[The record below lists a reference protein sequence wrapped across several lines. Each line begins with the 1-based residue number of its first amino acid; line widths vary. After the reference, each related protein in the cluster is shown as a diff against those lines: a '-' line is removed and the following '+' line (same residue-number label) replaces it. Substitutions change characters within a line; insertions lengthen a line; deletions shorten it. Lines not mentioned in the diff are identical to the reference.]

1 MPISFPGVAESLVH
15 PMILAQAEAPAAG
28 GALGKLGGIDWAVM
42 LIYLVGVSVLGVK
55 LAGKQKGMDDFFRGG
70 GRLPWYAVSASLI
83 ATTISAVTF
92 IGVPAIAFSG
102 NMTYLQLGIIAGLL
116 SRLFITFFLVPA
128 YYKRKVYSPYDYM
141 GYQLGSGAKGVTTG
155 LFTLGG
161 LLAQAARVYLSALV
175 LQLVLFDELLWI
187 EQQTGLN
194 PLAAAIVAVGVVS
207 VAWTMLGGLATVV
220 WTDAMLY
227 CVFVI
232 GGLVALGVV
241 LLNLPG
247 GPGQFT
253 EVGSEAGK
261 FLVFNIDKAFDF
273 TTPYTLSA
281 AGFAVVVGNIGAYG
295 TDQLLAQRI
304 FSCKSQ
310 RDAKVAMLASYSA
323 ELVTALML
331 LVGVGLFVF
340 YKTQPELLTAAGAQ
354 LVAKENDKV
363 FVVFI
368 LEQIPVGLKGLIVA
382 GIFAAAISSMT
393 SILAALAQTTISAVY
408 LPMRAKSLGLHV
420 DADESD
426 ISASAPGEGKRIVL
440 ISRGLIV
447 FWGAMLCVTAFGVAA
462 FKEATGVPILDL
474 ALGLA
479 SYVAG
484 GLFAAFLLAWLPFGV
499 NGRGLVWAA
508 PLGVMCV
515 FAANFHETW
524 AYYACGGFAAIAL
537 STWIASALATKD
549 GDRKKAR
556 LLKTPLLLAGCAA
569 MGWATWDGYFTETD
583 PDTGETKLVYPAV
596 LDADGNPVPDP
607 DGDPI
612 HLKHPLTDEVLTNAE
627 GQPILADQDKQ
638 PTLEDRSQGEP
649 AKVNIAWPWWAVIGG
664 GVSLLFGYLLAD
676 PYRRP
681 EDNPAALPPVHPAE
695 WPETPANSDQDD
707 TGGLD
712 DPPPAPS
719 SDRPAE

>member
-1 MPISFPGVAESLVH
+1 MLSTTLGAAAVSL
-15 PMILAQAEAPAAG
+15 PALPATIAQADAAAGGGG
-28 GALGKLGGIDWAVM
+28 GALGKLNWIDWAVM
-42 LIYLVGVSVLGVK
+42 LGYLVGVSVLGVK

-92 IGVPAIAFSG
+92 IGVPSVAFTG
-102 NMTYLQLGIIAGLL
+102 NMTYLQLGIIAGLI

-128 YYKRKVYSPYDYM
+128 YFERKVYSPYDYM
-141 GYQLGSGAKGVTTG
+141 GHQLGGGAKGVTTG

-161 LLAQAARVYLSALV
+161 LLAQAARVYLSAIV
-175 LQLVLFDELLWI
+175 LQLVLFDELQWVYD
-187 EQQTGLN
+187 QTGVN
-194 PLAAAIVAVGVVS
+194 PLATAIIAVGVVS

-227 CVFVI
+227 VVFVV

-241 LLNLPG
+241 LFNLPG
-247 GPGQFT
+247 GPGQFVD
-253 EVGSEAGK
+253 VGSEANK
-261 FLVFNIDKAFDF
+261 FLLFNIDKAFDF
-273 TTPYTLSA
+273 TTPYTLAA
-281 AGFAVVVGNIGAYG
+281 AGFAVVIGNIGAYG

-310 RDAKVAMLASYSA
+310 RDAKIAMMASYTS
-323 ELVTALML
+323 EIVVALML
-331 LVGVGLFVF
+331 LVGIGLFVF
-340 YKTQPELLTAAGAQ
+340 YKTQPELLMGPGAE

-408 LPMRAKSLGLHV
+408 LPMRARKYGLPG
-420 DADESD
+420 DADEAD
-426 ISASAPGEGKRIVL
+426 ITQSAPGEGRRVVL

-447 FWGAMLCVTAFGVAA
+447 FWGAALCVVAFGVAA
-462 FKEATGVPILDL
+462 FKESTGIPILDL

-499 NGRGLVWAA
+499 NGRGLIWAA

-515 FAANFHETW
+515 FAVNFHEPW
-524 AYYACGGFAAIAL
+524 AWYACGGFAAIAL
-537 STWIASALATKD
+537 GAWVFAAMRSEDPA
-549 GDRKKAR
+549 RKKAR
-556 LLKTPLLLAGCAA
+556 LNKTAFLVIGCTA
-569 MGWATWDGYFTETD
+569 MGWASWQGYFGYTT
-583 PDTGETKLVYPAV
+583 PDAKEPFLQHPITKEAL
-596 LDADGNPVPDP
+596 LDASGQAIPSD
-607 DGDPI
+607 
-612 HLKHPLTDEVLTNAE
+612 AE
-627 GQPILADQDKQ
+627 E
-638 PTLEDRSQGEP
+638 PTARP
-649 AKVNIAWPWWAVIGG
+649 VNIAWPWWAVIGG
-664 GVSLLFGYLLAD
+664 GMSLIFGYLLAD
-676 PYRRP
+676 PKR
-681 EDNPAALPPVHPAE
+681 EDDDASVAAARAYTGEEADALARDLDS
-695 WPETPANSDQDD
+695 AS

-712 DPPPAPS
+712 DPPPT
-719 SDRPAE
+719 